1 MGRSL
6 LAALMAISMPWA
18 ARAEALPQLPPL
30 KSVPLVLAIEAGRT
44 ALDACAAGGSPVTV
58 EIVDLNGLAKVVLSA
73 DGARTSSFEYDR
85 RKAYTVLHK
94 GMSSRDFG
102 RSLGRLPAHPSP
114 FEGDPNLIQY
124 AGALPIMRGPV
135 MIGVI
140 SVSGPT
146 GEDDDEACA
155 RAGLDRI
162 AARLATA
169 AAALRPAGVAA
180 RPGPT

>member
-1 MGRSL
+1 MLRQFF
-6 LAALMAISMPWA
+6 LAALLAVLIPSA
-18 ARAEALPQLPPL
+18 AEAAALPQLPPSRSL
-30 KSVPLVLAIEAGRT
+30 PLVLAIEAGRT
-44 ALDACAAGGSPVTV
+44 ALDACAAKGSPATV

-102 RSLGRLPAHPSP
+102 RSLGRLPAHPAP

-124 AGALPIMRGPV
+124 GGGLPIMRGAV

-140 SVSGPT
+140 VVSGPT
-146 GEDDDEACA
+146 GDDDDEACA
-155 RAGLDRI
+155 HAGLVRI
-162 AARLATA
+162 AARLGTA
-169 AAALRPAGVAA
+169 AAGSTP
-180 RPGPT
+180 